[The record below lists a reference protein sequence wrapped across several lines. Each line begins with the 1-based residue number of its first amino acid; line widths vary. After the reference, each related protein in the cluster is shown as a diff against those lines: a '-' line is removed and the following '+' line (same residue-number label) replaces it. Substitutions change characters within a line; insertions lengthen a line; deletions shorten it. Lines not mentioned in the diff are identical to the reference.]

1 MDSLWSCLFTI
12 FACTWTIQHLNI
24 PEQRERRDPGWRGNL
39 KWKLKGFWTSLKW
52 MVLTMVAPK
61 LPLAKALSDLIPINA
76 QTAELKKFAAEDGV
90 TWTSTHTLFA
100 NMGGFVLR
108 SNAAFE
114 SNTPRD
120 IAPDSCAEG
129 DMESAHQ
136 MEDLSLPKVE
146 NVQTQPTAAQE
157 SDSLEEV
164 AMHSESVSTASAEDA
179 SRLSTSELGRLQSL
193 KYHNPFHLTAA
204 MIIRLHQEKLLSLP
218 QLMVEEID
226 DKSKSDTFVR
236 AIAIVQITWIIVQV
250 VVRAVRGLAVSQ
262 LEIAV
267 VAFSTCA
274 IIIYAVNWKKPKGVQ
289 VPHTLTHYPGRIP
302 ADVLYLLE
310 GDESDSNGHMFWIFS
325 NYHRPWRKIPT
336 RLLGSRILNDT
347 IFGDTL
353 SVKKGAF
360 ICLLGFAVSCA
371 AFGGLH
377 ILGWNFIFP
386 TRSEQIAWG
395 AAIIW
400 CATYLLAV
408 LVVCL
413 LIVFCAVMLN
423 YEKDA

>member
-1 MDSLWSCLFTI
+1 
-12 FACTWTIQHLNI
+12 
-24 PEQRERRDPGWRGNL
+24 
-39 KWKLKGFWTSLKW
+39 
-52 MVLTMVAPK
+52 
-61 LPLAKALSDLIPINA
+61 
-76 QTAELKKFAAEDGV
+76 
-90 TWTSTHTLFA
+90 
-100 NMGGFVLR
+100 
-108 SNAAFE
+108 
-114 SNTPRD
+114 
-120 IAPDSCAEG
+120 
-129 DMESAHQ
+129 
-136 MEDLSLPKVE
+136 
-146 NVQTQPTAAQE
+146 
-157 SDSLEEV
+157 
-164 AMHSESVSTASAEDA
+164 
-179 SRLSTSELGRLQSL
+179 
-193 KYHNPFHLTAA
+193 

-218 QLMVEEID
+218 LLMVEEID
-226 DKSKSDTFVR
+226 DKSKSDTLVR

-325 NYHRPWRKIPT
+325 NYHRSWRKIPT

-386 TRSEQIAWG
+386 TRSEQIAWR
-395 AAIIW
+395 AASIW